1 MFSKGCIFGK
11 HAERKYDKG
20 KTRKSLQILELIHS
34 YLIGPLPTPSYGNSR
49 YVLTFIDDFL
59 RYYWVF
65 FLKLRSEVYEILKDF
80 KAFTEN
86 FSGKKIKVLR
96 THNGKE
102 CVNNNL

>member
-1 MFSKGCIFGK
+1 MKVI
-11 HAERKYDKG
+11 
-20 KTRKSLQILELIHS
+20 ELIHS
-34 YLIGPLPTPSYGNSR
+34 YMIGSLPTTSYGNSK
-49 YVLTFIDDFL
+49 YFLTFINDFS

-102 CVNNNL
+102 CVNNKL

>member
-1 MFSKGCIFGK
+1 MFSKGCICGK
-11 HAERKYDKG
+11 HAEHKYDKG
-20 KTRKSLQILELIHS
+20 KTRKSFQILELIHS

-65 FLKLRSEVYEILKDF
+65 FLRLRSEVYEILKDF
-80 KAFTEN
+80 KAFAEN

-96 THNGKE
+96 TDNGKE